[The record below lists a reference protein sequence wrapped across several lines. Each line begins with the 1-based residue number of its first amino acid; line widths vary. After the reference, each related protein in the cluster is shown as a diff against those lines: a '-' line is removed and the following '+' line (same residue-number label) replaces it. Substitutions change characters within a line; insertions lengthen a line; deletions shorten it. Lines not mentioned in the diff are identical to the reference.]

1 MEFFFVIF
9 YKKIDKVSIKM
20 LYFVNKIFLLE
31 QLILGGK
38 KIALI
43 NFAFLYDF
51 TAFADISVFIKL
63 VLVYKCGQKK
73 LNNLYYQMKEQR
85 R

>member
-9 YKKIDKVSIKM
+9 YKKIDKVSIEM
-20 LYFVNKIFLLE
+20 LYLVNKILLPE

-43 NFAFLYDF
+43 DFAFLHDF
-51 TAFADISVFIKL
+51 TIFADISVFVKYLFFRADVFSLLIRQLAYADK
-63 VLVYKCGQKK
+63 
-73 LNNLYYQMKEQR
+73 
-85 R
+85 